1 MTTAATR
8 TLTIDPSHSTVGF
21 SVRHLMIT
29 KVRGAF
35 TGVSGTIELAAGS
48 SIPVAISAEVDVH
61 TIDTREPN
69 RDAHL
74 KSPDFFEADTY
85 PKMTFAS
92 TAISP
97 SGGTEFTLVGDLTI
111 HGVTKSVTF
120 EGEFTGQ
127 GTNPFAPGDR
137 FAYEAKTK
145 IKRSDFGLT
154 WNVAL
159 EAGGVTVSD
168 DVEITLDIQAL
179 GS

>member
-74 KSPDFFEADTY
+74 KSPDFFEAEKFPT
-85 PKMTFAS
+85 MSFAS
-92 TAISP
+92 TAITP
-97 SGGTEFTLVGDLTI
+97 SGSGFTLVGDLTI

>member
-48 SIPVAISAEVDVH
+48 SVPVAITAEVDVH

-85 PKMTFAS
+85 PKLSFVS
-92 TAISP
+92 TAITP
-97 SGGTEFTLVGDLTI
+97 SGGTDFTLVGDLTI

-120 EGEFTGQ
+120 EGEFAGQ

-168 DVEITLDIQAL
+168 EVEITLDIQAL